1 MTRRCS
7 WRRKGRAAAELHR
20 SANEG
25 KFASMKIATV
35 WGIGPLWG
43 SLAFGY
49 GAVTT
54 VISFSYP
61 ILRVPDSIALLSLVL
76 GITMVAVGIP
86 FYVLSAKAIFRGF
99 AEGRLLTE
107 GVYAACR
114 HPVYGSWIVF
124 IIPGI
129 ELILRSWL
137 GLTTVVFAYLLL
149 RFLARSEE
157 DYLLERFGDSYRQ
170 YRART
175 PFVLPYGIF
184 TTWLGRATE
193 SL

>member
-1 MTRRCS
+1 MGFAGSSGTQICEAGGTNIAAQKTDKNSIKATGDSPVRFC
-7 WRRKGRAAAELHR
+7 GDCCPRA
-20 SANEG
+20 
-25 KFASMKIATV
+25 I
-35 WGIGPLWG
+35 PL
-43 SLAFGY
+43 SSGY

-54 VISFSYP
+54 AISFSCS
-61 ILRVPDSIALLSLVL
+61 ILRIPDSIALPSLVL
-76 GITMVAVGIP
+76 GITMLAVGIP

-114 HPVYGSWIVF
+114 HPIYGSWIVF

-129 ELILRSWL
+129 ELILRSWP

-149 RFLARSEE
+149 RLLAGSEE

-170 YRART
+170 YRTHA
-175 PFVLPYGIF
+175 PFVLP
-184 TTWLGRATE
+184 
-193 SL
+193 